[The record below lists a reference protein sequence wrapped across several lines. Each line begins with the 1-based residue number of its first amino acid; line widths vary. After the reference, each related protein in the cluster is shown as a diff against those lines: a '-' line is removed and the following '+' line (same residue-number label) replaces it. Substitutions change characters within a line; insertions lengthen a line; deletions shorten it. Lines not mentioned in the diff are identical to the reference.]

1 MRPTRSRTGR
11 RWRYGT
17 AAVAVLTLGVAS
29 ACSNSPSSTNSTVP
43 ASTSSSASASAAASA
58 SASASTGRTLSFP
71 RNETLYTSGTA
82 YGPPVNWNPLDTGAF
97 ATGTQGLIYEPLYL
111 YDPVKNAYDPW
122 LATGAEASGWQG
134 TKYVINVRSGVKW
147 SDGQPLT
154 AADVAYSINLART
167 NAADPYSANVSTVAN
182 AVASGNTVTV
192 TFKGTPGFTEFTDY
206 LWKAPVLPQ
215 HIWSKI
221 PTSKIAT
228 DANTHPVGTGPMTLD
243 TANTQEVAYQTD
255 PNWWATSALGLSFKF
270 KYLVDVV
277 NSSNSQEL
285 GQLNSGN
292 IDWSNN
298 YLPGIN
304 MLASAQGGNGG
315 YTLKFY
321 YPKTPYMLS
330 GNTVWLEPNTTKAP
344 MNNVNFRRAL
354 AYALNPAAIAQSV
367 YGGIAS
373 PATPTGLLPT
383 LNSAGYVDSSAVSQ
397 NATTYNPAN
406 AKSLLAKSGYN
417 GQTLTLEAPQGW
429 SDWNSAQTVIAQELN
444 AAGIK
449 VQVTEPSFNQR
460 TADITNGTYDLA
472 LDNNAGLDSSPWSYF
487 QRVYQLPISK
497 EQSAQLN
504 WERFSSPTDWNLV
517 QQAASVAPSNTTQL
531 NQIYSS
537 LEKDFLQQQPEI
549 PLWYNGIWFQGNTQ
563 YWSNFPSS
571 AGSDQNIPAMWNGYI
586 GAMTTVHSPR
596 RSSTRTPQEG
606 PADQASLVQLINR

>member
-1 MRPTRSRTGR
+1 MRPTRIRTGKQ
-11 RWRYGT
+11 WRYGT
-17 AAVAVLTLGVAS
+17 AAVAVLTLGVVS
-29 ACSNSPSSTNSTVP
+29 ACTNSPSSSP
-43 ASTSSSASASAAASA
+43 AASSSGSASPAAASGA
-58 SASASTGRTLSFP
+58 AGSGGNLTFP

-82 YGPPVNWNPLDTGAF
+82 YGPPVNWNPLDTGAY

-111 YDPVKNAYDPW
+111 YDPVKSSYTPW

-134 TKYVINVRSGVKW
+134 TKYVINVRSGVTW
-147 SDGQPLT
+147 SDGQPMT
-154 AADVAYSINLART
+154 GADVAYSINLART
-167 NAADPYSANVSTVAN
+167 NAADPYSANAATVAN
-182 AVASGNTVTV
+182 ATASGNTVTV
-192 TFKGTPGFTEFTDY
+192 TFKGTPGYTEFTDY

-221 PTSKIAT
+221 PASQIAT
-228 DANTHPVGTGPMTLD
+228 NANTHPVGTGPMTLD
-243 TANTQEVAYQTD
+243 TANTQEVAYQTK
-255 PNWWATSALGLSFKF
+255 PGWWGASALGLSFKF

-277 NSSNSQEL
+277 NGSNSQEL

-354 AYALNPAAIAQSV
+354 AYALNPAAIAQAV
-367 YGGIAS
+367 YGGIAAPS
-373 PATPTGLLPT
+373 TPTGLLPT
-383 LNSAGYVDSSAVSQ
+383 LKAAGFVDQTVEKQYGA
-397 NATTYNPAN
+397 TYNPAM
-406 AKSLLAKSGYN
+406 AKQLLAKSGYN

-429 SDWNSAQTVIAQELN
+429 SDWNTAQQVIQQEL
-444 AAGIK
+444 AQAGIK
-449 VQVTEPSFNQR
+449 VQVTMPSANQR
-460 TADITNGTYDLA
+460 TADITNGNYDLA
-472 LDNNAGLDSSPWSYF
+472 LDNNAGLGSTPWSYF
-487 QRVYQLPISK
+487 QRVYQLPIQK

-504 WERFSSPTDWNLV
+504 WERYSSPADWNLV
-517 QQAASVAPSNTTQL
+517 QQAASTPPTDTAKL
-531 NQIYSS
+531 NQLYSS

-563 YWSNFPSS
+563 YWSNYPSS
-571 AGSDQNIPAMWNGYI
+571 AGADQNIPAMWAGYI
-586 GAMTTVHSPR
+586 GAMTTVPALAQLAP
-596 RSSTRTPQEG
+596 TPQK
-606 PADQASLVQLINR
+606 AS

>member
-1 MRPTRSRTGR
+1 VRSTRSRTGR

-29 ACSNSPSSTNSTVP
+29 ACSSGSSTP
-43 ASTSSSASASAAASA
+43 ATTGSGSSSPAAAGAAGS
-58 SASASTGRTLSFP
+58 GGTLSFP

-122 LATGAEASGWQG
+122 LATGTEASGWQG
-134 TKYVINVRSGVKW
+134 NKYVINVRSGVKW
-147 SDGQPLT
+147 SDGQALT
-154 AADVAYSINLART
+154 GADVAYSINLART
-167 NAADPYSANVSTVAN
+167 NAADPYSANVATVAN
-182 AVASGNTVTV
+182 ATASGNTVTV
-192 TFKGTPGFTEFTDY
+192 TFKGTPGYTEFTDY

-221 PTSKIAT
+221 PASQIAT
-228 DANTHPVGTGPMTLD
+228 NANTHPVGTGPMTLD
-243 TANTQEVAYQTD
+243 TANTQEVAYQTKSD
-255 PNWWATSALGLSFKF
+255 WWASSALGYSFKF
-270 KYLVDVV
+270 KYLVDIV
-277 NSSNSQEL
+277 NGSNSQEL

-344 MNNVNFRRAL
+344 MNNVNFRKAL
-354 AYALNPAAIAQSV
+354 AAALNPSAIAQAV
-367 YGGIAS
+367 YGGIAAPS
-373 PATPTGLLPT
+373 TPTGLLPT
-383 LNSAGYVDSSAVSQ
+383 LSSAGYVNSSVVSQ
-397 NATTYNPAN
+397 NATTYNPSQ
-406 AKSLLAKSGYN
+406 AKTLLAKSGYN

-429 SDWNSAQTVIAQELN
+429 SDWNTAQQVIQQEL
-444 AAGIK
+444 AAVGIK
-449 VQVTEPSFNQR
+449 IQVTEPSSNQR
-460 TADITNGTYDLA
+460 TADITNGNYDLA

-487 QRVYQLPISK
+487 QRVYQLPIQK
-497 EQSAQLN
+497 EQSAQEN

-517 QQAASVAPSNTTQL
+517 QQAASTPPSNTTQL
-531 NQIYSS
+531 NQIYST

-563 YWSNFPSS
+563 YWQGFPSS
-571 AGSDQNIPAMWNGYI
+571 SGSDQNIPAMWAGYI
-586 GAMTTVHSPR
+586 GAMTTVPALAQLSAA
-596 RSSTRTPQEG
+596 PQK
-606 PADQASLVQLINR
+606 AS

>member
-1 MRPTRSRTGR
+1 MRTTRSRTGR

-17 AAVAVLTLGVAS
+17 VAVAVLTLGVAS
-29 ACSNSPSSTNSTVP
+29 ACSNSSSSSP
-43 ASTSSSASASAAASA
+43 AASGSSASASASGAAGS
-58 SASASTGRTLSFP
+58 GGTLSFP

-122 LATGAEASGWQG
+122 LATGTEASGWQG

-167 NAADPYSANVSTVAN
+167 NAADPYSANVATVAS
-182 AVASGNTVTV
+182 ATASGNTVTV
-192 TFKGTPGFTEFTDY
+192 TFKGTPGYTEFTDY

-221 PTSKIAT
+221 ATSKIAT

-243 TANTQEVAYQTD
+243 TANTQEVAYQTKPD
-255 PNWWATSALGLSFKF
+255 WWGTSALGLSFKF

-277 NSSNSQEL
+277 NGSNSQEL

-344 MNNVNFRRAL
+344 MNNVNFRKAL
-354 AYALNPAAIAQSV
+354 AAALNPAAIAQAV

-373 PATPTGLLPT
+373 PSTPTGLLPT
-383 LNSAGYVDSSAVSQ
+383 LNSAGYVDSAAVSQ

-429 SDWNSAQTVIAQELN
+429 SDWNTAQQVIQQEL
-444 AAGIK
+444 AAVGIK
-449 VQVTEPSFNQR
+449 IQVTEPSSNQR
-460 TADITNGTYDLA
+460 TADLTNGNYDLA

-487 QRVYQLPISK
+487 QRVYQLPIQK
-497 EQSAQLN
+497 EQSAQQN
-504 WERFSSPTDWNLV
+504 WERYSSPADWNLV
-517 QQAASVAPSNTTQL
+517 QQAAGVAPSNTTQL
-531 NQIYSS
+531 NQIYST

-563 YWSNFPSS
+563 YWQSYPSS
-571 AGSDQNIPAMWNGYI
+571 SGSNQNIPAMWNGYI
-586 GAMTTVHSPR
+586 GAMTTVPALAQL
-596 RSSTRTPQEG
+596 TPTPQK
-606 PADQASLVQLINR
+606 AS